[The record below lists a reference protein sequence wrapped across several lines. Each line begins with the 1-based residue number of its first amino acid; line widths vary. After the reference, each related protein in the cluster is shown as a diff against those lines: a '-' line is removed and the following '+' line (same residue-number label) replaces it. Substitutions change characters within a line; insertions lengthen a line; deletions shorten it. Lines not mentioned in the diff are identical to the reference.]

1 MHPNGL
7 VRIFRNAPNAVCY
20 TEPIDID
27 DLYEWAKGLLSL
39 PQVESK
45 DKDD

>member
-1 MHPNGL
+1 MHPNGP
-7 VRIFRNAPNAVCY
+7 VQIFRNVTNAVSY
-20 TEPIDID
+20 TGPIDID

>member
-1 MHPNGL
+1 MHPNGP
-7 VRIFRNAPNAVCY
+7 VQIFRNAPNTVSY

-27 DLYEWAKGLLSL
+27 DLYGWAKGLLSL

-45 DKDD
+45 DKGD